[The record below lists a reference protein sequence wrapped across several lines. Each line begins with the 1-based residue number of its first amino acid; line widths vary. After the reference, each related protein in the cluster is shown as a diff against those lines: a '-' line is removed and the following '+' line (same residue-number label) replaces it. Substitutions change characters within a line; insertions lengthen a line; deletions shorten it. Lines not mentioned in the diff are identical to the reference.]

1 MVLKNQRPVCSSLHS
16 LFSFCLFSLAG
27 SLSSRVRVRVVVGSK
42 FLLSGRAHRGSHPPA
57 LPHAAPPRG
66 PARRLPLSHTRSG
79 GAGSTASPTL
89 RGTWAGALALAQPR
103 QVQREREPAPHPP
116 SHSLPPRGRTL
127 KRRGPTRA
135 RGVTATESVA
145 SAPDPGRAIPFPGRA
160 RARTHATQ
168 QCKPSDQVKRA
179 LLCFACLTK

>member
-1 MVLKNQRPVCSSLHS
+1 

-27 SLSSRVRVRVVVGSK
+27 SRVRVRVVGNTSK
-42 FLLSGRAHRGSHPPA
+42 FLLSGRARRGSHPPA

-79 GAGSTASPTL
+79 GRAQ
-89 RGTWAGALALAQPR
+89 QPR
-103 QVQREREPAPHPP
+103 PPCAARGRAPSRSPSPGRSSEKENPHRTHP
-116 SHSLPPRGRTL
+116 SHSLPPRGGTL

-145 SAPDPGRAIPFPGRA
+145 SAPDPGPGRAIPFPGRA
-160 RARTHATQ
+160 HARTHATQ